1 MKAMSAAQTHIYLL
15 RLQFLGFRYH
25 GWQHQPGWQTVEGML
40 RKTFRFILPDRGV
53 KFLGAGRTDARVS
66 AVDFAVQ
73 VILKGEPLEDLP
85 KVKEALSDNLPPDI
99 RLLEWTPAHPGFNAI
114 RDATQ
119 KTYRYLFA
127 TGTKPHPYSASFL
140 GYFPG
145 QLDVPAMQAAA
156 RMFEGTHNF
165 TAFISGGS
173 PRSRTHRTITSCQI
187 VPNTYLTASFI
198 PEVSYMLEVISGGFG
213 RNQVRLMMAALVE
226 VGQGQLE
233 LPELDQ
239 ILAGQSSW
247 QSKHIAPAS
256 GLHLYKTEF
265 DIGGKSST
273 L

>member
-1 MKAMSAAQTHIYLL
+1 MKAMPAAQTHIYLL

-40 RKTFRFILPDRGV
+40 RKTFRFILPDRRV

-73 VILKGEPLEDLP
+73 VLLKGEPLEDLT
-85 KVKEALSDNLPPDI
+85 KATEALSANLPPDI
-99 RLLEWTPAHPGFNAI
+99 RLLDWAPAHPGFNAI

-127 TGTKPHPYSASFL
+127 TGAKPHPYSASFL

-145 QLDVPAMQAAA
+145 QLNVPAMQAAA
-156 RMFEGTHNF
+156 RMFEGTHDF
-165 TAFISGGS
+165 AAFISGGS
-173 PRSRTHRTITSCQI
+173 QRSRTRRNIIACHVITNSF
-187 VPNTYLTASFI
+187 LTASFI
-198 PEVSYMLEVISGGFG
+198 PQESYMLEVISEGFG

-226 VGQGQLE
+226 VGRRQLE
-233 LPELDQ
+233 LPELEQ
-239 ILAGQSSW
+239 ILAGKSSW
-247 QSKHIAPAS
+247 RPKHIAPAS